1 MSSHSEIVTL
11 RTLAKRLPKLN
22 YLRNDRQNLKQLDP
36 ENEAK
41 SRLKLAVVFCF
52 LRRQGRCRRAHTRMI
67 NIETVMDEI
76 EIELGLPS
84 RRSMP
89 RGGARDG
96 SFSLAGAVQLRRW
109 VNSYLKE
116 GVKGLLDKHVAA
128 KFVSIPM
135 TFTKNELAL
144 KRSYENWFARIAEE
158 CAKDPHR
165 NGPASTAHQS
175 INQVYRSI
183 NSVLREAIRRVLRRL
198 RLIGVLPIAR
208 YPGASN
214 RRRFVDAVW

>member
-1 MSSHSEIVTL
+1 
-11 RTLAKRLPKLN
+11 LPG
-22 YLRNDRQNLKQLDP
+22 
-36 ENEAK
+36 A
-41 SRLKLAVVFCF
+41 AAA
-52 LRRQGRCRRAHTRMI
+52 G
-67 NIETVMDEI
+67 ETVMDEI

-144 KRSYENWFARIAEE
+144 KRGYENWFARIAEE

-175 INQVYRSI
+175 IRCTGVSI
-183 NSVLREAIRRVLRRL
+183 QCCEKPSA
-198 RLIGVLPIAR
+198 
-208 YPGASN
+208 ASS
-214 RRRFVDAVW
+214 DD

>member
-1 MSSHSEIVTL
+1 
-11 RTLAKRLPKLN
+11 
-22 YLRNDRQNLKQLDP
+22 
-36 ENEAK
+36 
-41 SRLKLAVVFCF
+41 
-52 LRRQGRCRRAHTRMI
+52 MI

-84 RRSMP
+84 RGSMP

-144 KRSYENWFARIAEE
+144 KRSYDRGRMCERSTPQRTCF
-158 CAKDPHR
+158 
-165 NGPASTAHQS
+165 NGAS

-183 NSVLREAIRRVLRRL
+183 DSVLREAIRRVLRRL